1 MKTEKTTLH
10 LNVDKK
16 VLDKYQQI
24 YPRSTRTRLVENLFR
39 IVVDNKEM
47 FDRIF
52 FMDLLDG
59 TIANC

>member
-1 MKTEKTTLH
+1 MKTEKITLH
-10 LNVDKK
+10 LNIDRK

-52 FMDLLDG
+52 FMNLLDG
-59 TIANC
+59 TLINC